1 MIQILPAIDII
12 GGKCVRLSQGDYNQC
27 TTYTPTPADMARMYA
42 DAGVERIHVVD
53 LDGAKS
59 SCPANLRTLE
69 EITALGLVKVEWG
82 GGIKSRQSLCDVLSA
97 GADYAI
103 VGSIA
108 AQKPHLFEEWLGE
121 FGGDKLILGADLKG
135 GKVSVNGWKEEVA
148 MGIGDIV
155 ERFLPFGLKEV
166 ICTDISKDGMLA
178 GPAFSLYIGLQKQ
191 FPGVGFTVSGG
202 ISSMSDIVQLNDLG
216 LEKVI
221 VGKAIYENKITLEEI
236 RQWLQRG

>member
-59 SCPANLRTLE
+59 SSPANLKTLE
-69 EITALGLVKVEWG
+69 EIASLGIVKIEWG
-82 GGIKSRQSLCDVLSA
+82 GGIQSRESLCDVLSS
-97 GADYAI
+97 GEDYAI

-108 AQKPHLFEEWLGE
+108 AQKPDLFEEWLGE
-121 FGGDKLILGADLKG
+121 FGGNRLILGADLKG

-148 MGIGDIV
+148 MGIDEIV

-178 GPAFSLYIGLQKQ
+178 GPAFTLYTGLQEK
-191 FPGVGFTVSGG
+191 FEGVGFTVSGG
-202 ISSMSDIVQLNDLG
+202 ISSMEDIVKLDAMG
-216 LEKVI
+216 LQKVI